1 MANERVGVI
10 FGGRSTEHEVS
21 VVTGIQVMRL
31 LAKRHAVIPIYITK
45 DGAWFTGKKLTELDS
60 YKGFSPKDTA
70 LEQVVI
76 TPDTGLRAILN
87 PLPKGLLDK
96 PKKLELDVV
105 FPTMHGMN
113 GEDGTLQG
121 LLELANLPYV
131 GSGVLASAICIDK
144 VATKVALRG
153 AGIPVLDYLGF
164 SRAEWER
171 DEDSL
176 VARVEAMFSYP
187 VMIKPARLGSSIGI
201 AVAHSRDDL
210 KFNVSVASHF
220 DSKIIIERF
229 IRDRLEINCS
239 VLGNLDPVAS
249 VCEQPLS
256 KEQFLSF
263 EDKYLQNQRERG
275 MEGAKRIIPAPISS
289 EMTLEIQRMA
299 IQAFRAVDG
308 RGIAR
313 VDFIIDQ
320 DNGELYVNELNTL
333 PGSFSFYL
341 WEPTGI
347 NPEELVDRLVDLA
360 MQESRE
366 KNKTNFTS
374 GNQLFSHS
382 DFLGLKKA

>member
-1 MANERVGVI
+1 VI

-31 LAKRHAVIPIYITK
+31 LAKHHTVIPIYITK
-45 DGAWFTGKKLTELDS
+45 DGSWFTGKKLTELDA
-60 YKGFSPKDTA
+60 YKGFNPKDPA

-76 TPDTGLRAILN
+76 TPDTGLQALLN
-87 PLPKGLLDK
+87 PLPRGLLDK
-96 PKKLELDVV
+96 PKKLDLDVV

-144 VATKVALRG
+144 VATKAAMRG

-176 VARVEAMFSYP
+176 VKQVEAKFGYP
-187 VMIKPARLGSSIGI
+187 VIIKPARLGSSIGI
-201 AVAHSRDDL
+201 AVAHNQDDL

-220 DSKIIIERF
+220 DSKLIVERY
-229 IRDRLEINCS
+229 IQDRMEINCS
-239 VLGNLDPVAS
+239 VLGNLELVAS

-275 MEGAKRIIPAPISS
+275 MEGAKRIIPAPISP
-289 EMTLEIQRMA
+289 EMTLKVQQMA
-299 IQAFRAVDG
+299 IRAFQAVDG

-313 VDFIIDQ
+313 IDFMIDQ
-320 DNGELYVNELNTL
+320 YSGELYVNELNTL
-333 PGSFSFYL
+333 PGSIAFYL
-341 WEPTGI
+341 WEPAGI
-347 NPEELVDRLVDLA
+347 KPEDLVDRLVDLA
-360 MQESRE
+360 LQESRE

-374 GNQLFSHS
+374 GNQLLSHT